1 MDYTEYTTVK
11 IPNQLINEVDTYMN
25 THKEEGFTT
34 RVELIKTALRA
45 FLNNN
50 KKQERREKK

>member
-1 MDYTEYTTVK
+1 
-11 IPNQLINEVDTYMN
+11 MN